1 MKTQKEDNIMK
12 EKLCVAYSTFDRM
25 MFTEIEQVK
34 PIFEYIYIYIYCEFY
49 ELYTLI

>member
-25 MFTEIEQVK
+25 MFTKIEQVK
-34 PIFEYIYIYIYCEFY
+34 PVLGLINYILYI
-49 ELYTLI
+49 